1 MLYGEQDQRFDEIVG
16 ALETV
21 MMDEDF
27 RGPCEEFCRK
37 HCGTDFLCSQSRL
50 LLLLLTHSRH
60 ACIHTDVFESS
71 DENKLEYTTLF
82 TQYTELTGA

>member
-37 HCGTDFLCSQSRL
+37 HCGTDCCALNHVCGCCS
-50 LLLLLTHSRH
+50 HASRH